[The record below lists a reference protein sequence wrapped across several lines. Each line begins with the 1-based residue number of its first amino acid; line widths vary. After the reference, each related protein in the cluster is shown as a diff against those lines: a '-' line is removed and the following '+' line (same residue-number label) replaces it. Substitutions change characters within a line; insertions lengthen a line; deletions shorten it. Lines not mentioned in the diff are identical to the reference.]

1 MKYTPPNFKLVFD
14 PRKIADALWITYDQA
29 EKEFKDGRV
38 VSRFS
43 EYWTA
48 KLYGFEKSDC
58 SNTAGYD
65 GTINNPLI
73 GLLHI
78 GVRSLTKAGIKF
90 QQSRFVGSG
99 RSCTHHDLVDSVR
112 CMDFEIV
119 VDIVDFPCVLLSTV
133 SADKMLSMI
142 EHQELTPS
150 GFSRIKYYSHVFGT
164 TFTGMQAEIIDPY
177 ERTK

>member
-1 MKYTPPNFKLVFD
+1 MSYAPPNFKMVFD
-14 PRKIADALWITYDQA
+14 PRKIADALWISYDQA

-43 EYWTA
+43 EYWTS

-58 SNTAGYD
+58 SNTAGFD

-73 GLLHI
+73 GLIHI

-99 RSCTHHDLVDSVR
+99 RSCTHQDLVDSVR
-112 CMDFEIV
+112 YMDFEIV
-119 VDIVDFPCVLLSTV
+119 VDIVDFPCVLLSAV
-133 SADKMLSMI
+133 SADKLLSMI
-142 EHQELTPS
+142 EHRELTTT
-150 GFSRIKYYSHVFGT
+150 GFSRIKYYSQVFGT
-164 TFTGMQAEIIDPY
+164 TFSGMPAEIIDPY
-177 ERTK
+177 ATQK